1 MQTPLQLPREFERDS
16 KVCGAPGYRHH
27 LFWSRGGRGHPDSAK
42 KVWAAF
48 TGGKGNECNLWAG
61 LFGPIQCPL
70 VVISPSYRTVGIDVL
85 YGCTTSSCKCHRGVS
100 PTGRA
105 ARRKVL
111 VPSGPTV
118 LLTML
123 GYKSLRLVISL
134 TGTSDKGRCPCEF
147 WTLSPCHG
155 IRHTPCIKQ
164 LLACYWAPVESEWL
178 SHGGLRSLQRDIPT
192 LRWVNSYSRTNTVER
207 QLKMHI

>member
-1 MQTPLQLPREFERDS
+1 MY
-16 KVCGAPGYRHH
+16 GAHGYRPHPI
-27 LFWSRGGRGHPDSAK
+27 WSRGGRGHPDSAK

-70 VVISPSYRTVGIDVL
+70 VVSSPSYRTVGIDVL
-85 YGCTTSSCKCHRGVS
+85 YGCISSSCKCHRGVS

-111 VPSGPTV
+111 VPSGPTA

-123 GYKSLRLVISL
+123 GYKSLRFVISDWHVGQREVPL
-134 TGTSDKGRCPCEF
+134 GVLDSVSLPRDQAHPFYKAAVSLLLGSCGNGMAGSWRPQE
-147 WTLSPCHG
+147 SP
-155 IRHTPCIKQ
+155 
-164 LLACYWAPVESEWL
+164 A
-178 SHGGLRSLQRDIPT
+178 
-192 LRWVNSYSRTNTVER
+192 
-207 QLKMHI
+207 